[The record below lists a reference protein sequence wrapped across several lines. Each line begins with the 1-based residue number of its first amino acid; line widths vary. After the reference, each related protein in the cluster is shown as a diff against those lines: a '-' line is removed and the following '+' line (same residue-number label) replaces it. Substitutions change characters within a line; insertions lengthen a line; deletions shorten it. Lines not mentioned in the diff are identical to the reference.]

1 LPGGFSALRRMYED
15 VQEPMMDALSSGGAN
30 AGGTSSST
38 SGSNTT
44 QSQNVNSGAAGQAM
58 PNPWARPSSTTS
70 STNANTNNNRSG
82 NSLAGAANPWG
93 NFGGNGDSNAN
104 NGGLPDLMNMGNM
117 MGGNM
122 NGVGQ
127 PNLEQ
132 TIQMLENPMIQQMM
146 NQMMSNPAMMQTMM
160 DSNPMLRQMREQNP
174 QIAAM
179 MSNPEMIRSM
189 MNPDNLRAMAQ
200 MQSAFGSMGMP
211 GMPAMNTNQQFN
223 PWAGGGSNG
232 PTDTGVGGSAGP
244 GLDFS
249 SLLSQMRAASVSP
262 SSANRPST
270 TSTAVVPPEQRY
282 RMQLQSLNDMGFD
295 DNRVNIAALQQTH
308 GNVNRAVDVLLTN
321 PPPPAQIQD
330 VGESTALASS
340 IPATPNDTTNG
351 DATGGDDNAEDVVD
365 KNEDDKKND

>member
-1 LPGGFSALRRMYED
+1 MGALSQIENLPGGFSALRRMYED
-15 VQEPMMDALSSGGAN
+15 VQEPMMDALAGGGRSSNTGNNTADTSSGN
-30 AGGTSSST
+30 S
-38 SGSNTT
+38 
-44 QSQNVNSGAAGQAM
+44 SQNANSGAAGTAM
-58 PNPWARPSSTTS
+58 PNPWASPSANNNSR
-70 STNANTNNNRSG
+70 STNPSTVRSG
-82 NSLAGAANPWG
+82 AMDMNNPWA
-93 NFGGNGDSNAN
+93 NSGGSNDN
-104 NGGLPDLMNMGNM
+104 NSNSAVPGVFPNMNNMGGM
-117 MGGNM
+117 MGG
-122 NGVGQ
+122 GQ
-127 PNLEQ
+127 NLEQ

-179 MSNPEMIRSM
+179 MSNPEMIRSI

-223 PWAGGGSNG
+223 PWAGGGSTG

-282 RMQLQSLNDMGFD
+282 RMQLQSL
-295 DNRVNIAALQQTH
+295 
-308 GNVNRAVDVLLTN
+308 
-321 PPPPAQIQD
+321 
-330 VGESTALASS
+330 
-340 IPATPNDTTNG
+340 
-351 DATGGDDNAEDVVD
+351 
-365 KNEDDKKND
+365 